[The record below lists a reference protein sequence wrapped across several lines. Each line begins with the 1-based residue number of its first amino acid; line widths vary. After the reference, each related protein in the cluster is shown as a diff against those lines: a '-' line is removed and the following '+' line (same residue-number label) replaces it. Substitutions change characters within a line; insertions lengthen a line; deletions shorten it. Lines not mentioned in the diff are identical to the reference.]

1 MNIIYDVDKYI
12 NQVVTL
18 DNQFYDDEYMWD
30 DEYQKAIYE
39 KNKDSFIACIY
50 EDKLIGY
57 LNYLTITD
65 NMYNKI
71 KTSNVIIDKFELDD
85 IIPFSNDVNIFI
97 DSVVIDKNYQDT
109 DVVKYLTDGL
119 LSKLKSIDSK
129 YNIKS
134 LSGTA
139 ISEDGK
145 KLLTNLGMENV
156 KLLNDGNNL
165 FIREDNVIASME
177 NSLNKLKNKKA

>member
-1 MNIIYDVDKYI
+1 MNIIYDIDDYI
-12 NQVVTL
+12 DQIVML
-18 DNQFYDDEYMWD
+18 DNQFYDEEYMWD
-30 DEYQKAIYE
+30 NEYQEAIYE
-39 KNKDSFIACIY
+39 KNKDSFIACICGN
-50 EDKLIGY
+50 KLIGY

-65 NMYNKI
+65 DVYNKI
-71 KTSNVIIDKFELDD
+71 KTSDVIIDKFKLDD
-85 IIPFSNDVNIFI
+85 IIPFTNNVNIFI
-97 DSVVIDKNYQDT
+97 DSVVVDLNYQDT
-109 DVVKYLTDGL
+109 EVIKYLTDGL

-165 FIREDNVIASME
+165 FIREGNVITSME